1 MAVAGRGA
9 HPSIQGNLMR
19 SCHPSPADS
28 KRGKFKRDTR
38 RRDGDMYR
46 PLTVRYIMYEA
57 PGGSVSKITAP
68 EDAGTVKENSVRPR
82 ETKGRVESSLTRRP

>member
-1 MAVAGRGA
+1 
-9 HPSIQGNLMR
+9 
-19 SCHPSPADS
+19 
-28 KRGKFKRDTR
+28 
-38 RRDGDMYR
+38 MYR

-68 EDAGTVKENSVRPR
+68 EEAGTVKENSVRPR